1 MRSYWSGST
10 SSADQDQEVALSVFK
25 GSLAAGSTI
34 LMHKCRAGSN
44 CNFGPDL
51 VCSSSQRFQLL
62 LHIWRPQGDH
72 EQGLFKI
79 SGWSCSSGTRT
90 VLSGSVLSNEWKF
103 CLHISSHTWRSS
115 NVCVPNVR
123 IDAILM
129 NSEII
134 FLSKQI
140 EQVDITDPSINQRG
154 KTNKPSV
161 KKLECFFLFSK
172 FKDVSPAVQWQ
183 RGAQCR
189 WQKGYAHCKG
199 SQSRGKKI
207 ASASRSAIPG
217 HYLLLAFGT
226 CEIPQSELHSVIT
239 CDVCHRHMNG
249 E

>member
-161 KKLECFFLFSK
+161 KKLECFFCSLSSRMWVQQCNDK
-172 FKDVSPAVQWQ
+172 GEHSADDKRVMLTAKEVSPEEKRLPQHQ
-183 RGAQCR
+183 GQ
-189 WQKGYAHCKG
+189 Q
-199 SQSRGKKI
+199 
-207 ASASRSAIPG
+207 
-217 HYLLLAFGT
+217 YLGT
-226 CEIPQSELHSVIT
+226 TSS
-239 CDVCHRHMNG
+239 
-249 E
+249 